1 MLNPMNE
8 GLKRRGRFAVG
19 GVTLIASL
27 WMAAPWVF
35 CSETW
40 AREAATECTSALTP
54 TADAKPRSLRE
65 SAPPLAPFF
74 L

>member
-1 MLNPMNE
+1 MLDGMKA
-8 GLKRRGRFAVG
+8 GFKRRGRFAVG
-19 GVTLIASL
+19 GLTLAVSL
-27 WMAAPWVF
+27 WAGAPWVF

-40 AREAATECTSALTP
+40 AREAATECTSPVTSGGS
-54 TADAKPRSLRE
+54 AKPRSLRE